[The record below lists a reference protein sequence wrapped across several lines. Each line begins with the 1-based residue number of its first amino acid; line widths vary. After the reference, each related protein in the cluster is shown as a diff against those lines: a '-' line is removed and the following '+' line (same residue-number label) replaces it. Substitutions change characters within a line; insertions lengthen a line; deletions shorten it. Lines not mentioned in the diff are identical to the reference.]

1 MAVTSPGPAQL
12 CRLHHCSVACDGH
25 KEAAAII
32 SRRQRSFAKDGRQ
45 RPFDGLTWS
54 WEGGLAGAFAAAALP
69 ARFRSV
75 RTRLRGRGFGGEAPT
90 AASKTQ
96 SSTKDFAMSESKVGR
111 FNQQV
116 LASIDG
122 WCDELLAGLRDHGW
136 WASSSPV
143 LPEPLL
149 RAMREEVEDLWNNG
163 DFIQSQSVLG
173 GTIYYDKKHV
183 FATEIKSEKYTVSP
197 RMWHYTVTL
206 TRELVKRV
214 NAAFPDMG
222 LSDKFIGNKLNMSVG
237 KGAAFDA
244 HLDVGV
250 AEKPYNRKLSLL
262 LYLNDSWRP
271 ALGGEIVLLGEGQ
284 TEAEAAKSHP
294 DSLGLPVT
302 LPPTSG
308 RLIAFWSDKILHKV
322 KASEVLKGMKDYRVS
337 YVIWLLGEEAVQDAP
352 SSAADAS
359 TAETAPAWAL

>member
-1 MAVTSPGPAQL
+1 
-12 CRLHHCSVACDGH
+12 
-25 KEAAAII
+25 
-32 SRRQRSFAKDGRQ
+32 
-45 RPFDGLTWS
+45 
-54 WEGGLAGAFAAAALP
+54 
-69 ARFRSV
+69 
-75 RTRLRGRGFGGEAPT
+75 
-90 AASKTQ
+90 
-96 SSTKDFAMSESKVGR
+96 MSESKVGR

-122 WCDELLAGLRDHGW
+122 WCDELIAGLRDHGW

-149 RAMREEVEDLWNNG
+149 RAMRQEVEDLWNNG

-206 TRELVKRV
+206 TRELVRRV

-271 ALGGEIVLLGEGQ
+271 ALGGEIILLGEGQ

-308 RLIAFWSDKILHKV
+308 RLIA
-322 KASEVLKGMKDYRVS
+322 SEVLKGMKDYRVS
-337 YVIWLLGEEAVQDAP
+337 YVIWLLGEEEVQDVP
-352 SSAADAS
+352 SSAADTS

>member
-1 MAVTSPGPAQL
+1 
-12 CRLHHCSVACDGH
+12 
-25 KEAAAII
+25 
-32 SRRQRSFAKDGRQ
+32 
-45 RPFDGLTWS
+45 
-54 WEGGLAGAFAAAALP
+54 
-69 ARFRSV
+69 
-75 RTRLRGRGFGGEAPT
+75 
-90 AASKTQ
+90 
-96 SSTKDFAMSESKVGR
+96 MSESKVGK
-111 FNQQV
+111 FNKQV

-122 WCDELLAGLRDHGW
+122 WCDELIAGLRDHGW

-149 RAMREEVEDLWNNG
+149 RAMRKEVEDLWDNG

-183 FATEIKSEKYTVSP
+183 FATEIKSDKYLVSP

-206 TRELVKRV
+206 TRELVRRV
-214 NAAFPDMG
+214 NAAFPEMG

-284 TEAEAAKSHP
+284 TEADAAKSHP

-337 YVIWLLGEEAVQDAP
+337 YVIWLLGEEEVQDAP
-352 SSAADAS
+352 STSRAADTS
-359 TAETAPAWAL
+359 TAETADRKSVV

>member
-1 MAVTSPGPAQL
+1 
-12 CRLHHCSVACDGH
+12 
-25 KEAAAII
+25 
-32 SRRQRSFAKDGRQ
+32 
-45 RPFDGLTWS
+45 
-54 WEGGLAGAFAAAALP
+54 
-69 ARFRSV
+69 
-75 RTRLRGRGFGGEAPT
+75 
-90 AASKTQ
+90 
-96 SSTKDFAMSESKVGR
+96 MSESKVGR

-122 WCDELLAGLRDHGW
+122 WCDELIAGLRDHGW

-149 RAMREEVEDLWNNG
+149 RAMRQEVEDLWNNG

-206 TRELVKRV
+206 TRELVRRV

-271 ALGGEIVLLGEGQ
+271 ALGGEIILLGEGQ

-337 YVIWLLGEEAVQDAP
+337 YVIWLLGEEEVQDVP
-352 SSAADAS
+352 SSAADTS

>member
-1 MAVTSPGPAQL
+1 MSVALSLLETDRSSSTVWMHCSASKSRGGWRAMAVTSPGPAQL

-25 KEAAAII
+25 EEAAASI
-32 SRRQRSFAKDGRQ
+32 SRRQRSFAKVQRFAEDGRQ

-54 WEGGLAGAFAAAALP
+54 WEGGLAGAFAVATLP

-122 WCDELLAGLRDHGW
+122 WCDELIAGLRDHGW

-149 RAMREEVEDLWNNG
+149 RAMRQEVEDLWNNG

-206 TRELVKRV
+206 TRELVRRV

-222 LSDKFIGNKLNMSVG
+222 LSDKFIGNKLEPKQERHANICRFVNCLVWQGGARMEIESFTSV
-237 KGAAFDA
+237 
-244 HLDVGV
+244 HCLGV
-250 AEKPYNRKLSLL
+250 ESGNLS
-262 LYLNDSWRP
+262 
-271 ALGGEIVLLGEGQ
+271 
-284 TEAEAAKSHP
+284 
-294 DSLGLPVT
+294 
-302 LPPTSG
+302 
-308 RLIAFWSDKILHKV
+308 RLI
-322 KASEVLKGMKDYRVS
+322 R
-337 YVIWLLGEEAVQDAP
+337 
-352 SSAADAS
+352 
-359 TAETAPAWAL
+359 